1 MNRKKDLAS
10 ELRVS
15 EVTIWRWEKTGIL
28 DKKIAEIRERNK
40 KAGFQEDVI

>member
-10 ELRVS
+10 ELGVS
-15 EVTIWRWEKTGIL
+15 EVTIWRWEKAGVL

-40 KAGFQEDVI
+40 K